1 MIGEIFYTLFSTA
14 AFFAVFYLLMLSL
27 MKDWEKK
34 KLDKSCPHC
43 KDYTRK
49 GWKSFLTPARQ

>member
-1 MIGEIFYTLFSTA
+1 MIGEILYTVFTTG
-14 AFFAVFYLLMLSL
+14 AFFAAFYLLMLSL

-43 KDYTRK
+43 KENTSK
-49 GWKSFLTPARQ
+49 GWKSFLMPVRQ